1 MFDTPDIVSPTLI
14 CVSVILIV
22 LGLMFLGGLIPTV
35 RIIRGSTDHPLRKK
49 LLLSVGSMSIGALG
63 IVFLCVLLA
72 QWTVIDR
79 WETEHRLD
87 GSICL
92 ETPITAQYKMVITR
106 LRSGEESAEMVDLD
120 GKTQIYSID
129 RFAVVGN
136 YLIGETD
143 YNHFFWF
150 DLETGGHR
158 HLNNED
164 KLLESLRILGISSE
178 DLLTKTCQVGLPASR
193 RAFSEKGH

>member
-14 CVSVILIV
+14 CGTVTLIV

-35 RIIRGSTDHPLRKK
+35 RIIMGSTDHPLRKK

-63 IVFLCVLLA
+63 MVFLCVLLA
-72 QWTVIDR
+72 QWTLINDR
-79 WETEHRLD
+79 RTSHRLD
-87 GSICL
+87 GYICL

-106 LRSGEESAEMVDLD
+106 LRSGEESARAVDLD

-143 YNHFFWF
+143 DNDFFWF
-150 DLETGGHR
+150 DLKTGGR
-158 HLNNED
+158 RYLNNED
-164 KLLESLRILGISSE
+164 EFLESLGLLGISKAPEFLS
-178 DLLTKTCQVGLPASR
+178 VGILCETQGCKPCVP
-193 RAFSEKGH
+193 